1 MELVILRHGE
11 AGDRIAASSQDSE
24 RQLTVAGKGEVAAVA
39 RAMKDLGLK
48 FDVIGT
54 SPLRRARETAEI
66 AAKVLGIKRRLE
78 VWDELK
84 PEGDRKELYQRLSR
98 IRRDSSVLVVGHE
111 PYLSTAISELI
122 SGGREADISLKKAGL
137 ARLELSEFS
146 PSPRAELRWLVTPR
160 IAKRVS

>member
-11 AGDRIAASSQDSE
+11 AGDRVAASSQDFE
-24 RQLTVAGKGEVAAVA
+24 RQLTVAGKNEVAEVA

-66 AAKVLGIKRRLE
+66 AAKALGIKRRLE

-84 PEGDRKELYQRLSR
+84 PEGDRKDLYRRLSR
-98 IRRDSSVLVVGHE
+98 LRRDSSVLVVGHE

-122 SGGREADISLKKAGL
+122 SGGRGADISLKKAGL
-137 ARLELSEFS
+137 ARLELSVFS
-146 PSPRAELRWLVTPR
+146 PAPRAELRWLVTPR
-160 IAKRVS
+160 IAKRMS